1 MYMKNLGQ
9 VQTKLK
15 AVQPLG
21 NTLQAHAD
29 ILKLRNDLSA
39 KIRHLFD
46 HMTKTYHE
54 LLQEID

>member
-21 NTLQAHAD
+21 STLQAHAD

-39 KIRHLFD
+39 KIRQLFD

-54 LLQEID
+54 LLQ